1 MYDVTVIGPALVDI
15 LASPFDREALEKD
28 SRYLDVIRMSYGG
41 DALNESVVLSRLGKK
56 VQLIS
61 KVGSDESGRS
71 VLEYIKENGIETDD
85 VIIEKELN
93 TSINIALIG
102 RDGSRKFL
110 MDPDS
115 SLRHLSL
122 EDVLPGLQ
130 NSAQIV
136 SFASMFISP
145 LFTIDSM
152 KALFSQIRAM
162 GKTLVVDV
170 TRAKNGEKLEDLK
183 ELLPYMDVFVP
194 NDEEISSLTGESD
207 PEKNVRI
214 LLDAGVKTPVVK
226 IGGRGCLVGTQEGIF
241 HVPSVPGVSC
251 VDTTGAGDTFAA
263 GFIAGLCEGRSP
275 VDCARLGC
283 AAASCS
289 IEEVGAVNGVRSLD
303 QVLDRLGRI
312 PE

>member
-1 MYDVTVIGPALVDI
+1 
-15 LASPFDREALEKD
+15 
-28 SRYLDVIRMSYGG
+28 
-41 DALNESVVLSRLGKK
+41 
-56 VQLIS
+56 
-61 KVGSDESGRS
+61 
-71 VLEYIKENGIETDD
+71 
-85 VIIEKELN
+85 
-93 TSINIALIG
+93 
-102 RDGSRKFL
+102 
-110 MDPDS
+110 
-115 SLRHLSL
+115 
-122 EDVLPGLQ
+122 
-130 NSAQIV
+130 
-136 SFASMFISP
+136 
-145 LFTIDSM
+145 
-152 KALFSQIRAM
+152 
-162 GKTLVVDV
+162 
-170 TRAKNGEKLEDLK
+170 
-183 ELLPYMDVFVP
+183 MDVFVP

-251 VDTTGAGDTFAA
+251 VDTTGSGDTVAA
-263 GFIAGLCEGRSP
+263 GFIAGRCEGRSP